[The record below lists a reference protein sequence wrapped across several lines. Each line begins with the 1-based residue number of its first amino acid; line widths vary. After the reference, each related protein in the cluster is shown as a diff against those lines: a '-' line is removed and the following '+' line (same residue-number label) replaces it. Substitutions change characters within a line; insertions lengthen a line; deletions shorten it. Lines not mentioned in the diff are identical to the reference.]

1 MYVYTCMYVH
11 VCMHLCTYVC
21 VCVCVCVGVC
31 VCVCV
36 CIGRDLIQNH
46 LLFYLY
52 IHAAMLPP
60 EHWPRYKFFKVLHI
74 VSFYIVK
81 YTTAL
86 TFQDFFLFLAGPSAP
101 TDT

>member
-1 MYVYTCMYVH
+1 MHVYT
-11 VCMHLCTYVC
+11 
-21 VCVCVCVGVC
+21 
-31 VCVCV
+31 
-36 CIGRDLIQNH
+36 GRDLIQNH

-52 IHAAMLPP
+52 IHAAMLPAA
-60 EHWPRYKFFKVLHI
+60 HWPRYKFFKVLHI